1 MVGTR
6 VYSPPEWIL
15 QNRYNAES
23 LTVWSLGILLFDM
36 VNGDIPFERDDQ
48 ICYEKP
54 RFRHE
59 VSESCA
65 HLIHCCL
72 EKDEEKRI
80 PLHKILEH
88 PWMNPVYLIPIETEC
103 SFEDLNNPWLDVNND
118 RNKYKETKIIDSTD
132 QMLIPVDQRPNTD
145 SPVLDCHQQA
155 TALNQSKI
163 NIQNSNSS
171 SQYTSAVSSLSST
184 TSLSVAYHPTAA
196 SSCPTRLHFSSSS
209 SSTAS
214 HHHNNPHHSYLTH
227 TDHNTNNQ
235 NDHPQ
240 NQNIRPSDPSS
251 SCIHSNQP
259 TNGSPTVAST
269 APCLLV
275 DDNLET
281 ANVGQV
287 CLESSANSSANGS
300 SLMEEKVN
308 SVPADKLRQHR
319 NDNDNDDD
327 DDESMMNECKIEHS
341 EDCSEKMNCCLS
353 NSSSYQTA
361 NHSPIENVCLIKLA
375 KEDNHD
381 SVLDNSELMLDEAM
395 DALDIVN
402 GEPCAFLED
411 EEDDGYAEEDCQIVV
426 DVATESNGII
436 VQQYLSPLHESYC
449 RQQISCSL
457 PNLTSNKSATKQ
469 ELDRLIREKMIE
481 EHQQTKSLNTPN
493 LPFELDLLEMLNKA
507 KLARNQQTID
517 ETLEDFD
524 EVFIDPSVNSPST
537 EPQTSPDYLLDCL
550 PPTPVTTPNVSP
562 MFDHSTNL
570 SCSLISTDNQSTEDE
585 LNYSKKID
593 SGINDTNSS
602 TCSVDLQRLDK
613 CNQTAETFEN
623 STNLNSKSCDN
634 QNSSISQ
641 QDQQMEDVSC
651 RASPDQT
658 KSVGSNILSV
668 NTSENR
674 PANAGSS
681 QQQQQQLPNSKQQQV
696 VVVLEESKSISAN
709 PIAVPV
715 QCKHAK
721 HVHLFKNANYH
732 HNLLNK
738 RHRNPSKGK
747 TNENAEEKL
756 IRKDE
761 NNKLVNQSV
770 NQLTNAKKKKSLSN
784 YIEDDE
790 FQSENSAYIVR
801 QNNTTYI
808 LPQQHHPSN
817 LNKFHLFNKKPN
829 LVHQHNSQIINS
841 CQISNQLNLIGNSTG
856 LPTAAKYL
864 YLMCSS
870 KDLPSHANLPQT
882 QSAVPSKKENNF
894 LNQKSLDNFQINN
907 KTVKLVEK
915 VMPANSSSSSGS
927 SGLSSDEREDCSVSS
942 GGESI

>member
-88 PWMNPVYLIPIETEC
+88 PWMNPVYLIPVETEC
-103 SFEDLNNPWLDVNND
+103 SFDDLNNPWLDVNND
-118 RNKYKETKIIDSTD
+118 RNKYKETKIIDNQDSND
-132 QMLIPVDQRPNTD
+132 LVLIPVDQRPNAD
-145 SPVLDCHQQA
+145 ASVLDRQQQA
-155 TALNQSKI
+155 VLDQSKI

-184 TSLSVAYHPTAA
+184 TSSSVAYNPTTA
-196 SSCPTRLHFSSSS
+196 SSCPTRLRFPSTSSSAS
-209 SSTAS
+209 SSNS
-214 HHHNNPHHSYLTH
+214 LHHQNKPHHSHLIQ
-227 TDHNTNNQ
+227 TDHQSSNQ
-235 NDHPQ
+235 NDHPH
-240 NQNIRPSDPSS
+240 NQKVILPSNTS
-251 SCIHSNQP
+251 SCIHGNQP
-259 TNGSPTVAST
+259 GNGSPTVAST

-287 CLESSANSSANGS
+287 CLESSANSSANDGS
-300 SLMEEKVN
+300 GLMEEKVN
-308 SVPADKLRQHR
+308 PVPADKLPAHR
-319 NDNDNDDD
+319 ND
-327 DDESMMNECKIEHS
+327 DDESMMNECKIEQS

-361 NHSPIENVCLIKLA
+361 NHSPIESVCLIKLA
-375 KEDNHD
+375 KEENHD

-402 GEPCAFLED
+402 GAPCAFLED

-449 RQQISCSL
+449 KQQISCSL
-457 PNLTSNKSATKQ
+457 PNLGSNKSATKQ

-493 LPFELDLLEMLNKA
+493 LPFELDLLEMLSKA
-507 KLARNQQTID
+507 KLSRNQQTID

-524 EVFIDPSVNSPST
+524 EVFIDPSSNSPST
-537 EPQTSPDYLLDCL
+537 DPQTSPAYLLDCM

-562 MFDHSTNL
+562 MFDRSTNL

-585 LNYSKKID
+585 LTYSKKID

-602 TCSVDLQRLDK
+602 TCSADLRRLHRCSTDE
-613 CNQTAETFEN
+613 NFEN
-623 STNLNSKSCDN
+623 SINLNSKPCDN
-634 QNSSISQ
+634 QNNVS

-651 RASPDQT
+651 PASPEPV
-658 KSVGSNILSV
+658 KSVGLNILSV
-668 NTSENR
+668 NTSDNR

-681 QQQQQQLPNSKQQQV
+681 QQPSNGKQQ

-715 QCKHAK
+715 QCK

-747 TNENAEEKL
+747 TNENVEEKL

-761 NNKLVNQSV
+761 NNKLVNQSA
-770 NQLTNAKKKKSLSN
+770 NQSTNAKKKKSLSN
-784 YIEDDE
+784 FIEDDD
-790 FQSENSAYIVR
+790 FHSENGAYIVR

-808 LPQQHHPSN
+808 LPQQHLNHPAN

-841 CQISNQLNLIGNSTG
+841 CQISNQLNLIGQSTG
-856 LPTAAKYL
+856 LTTAAKYL
-864 YLMCSS
+864 YLMRSG
-870 KDLPSHANLPQT
+870 KDPQLHANLPQT
-882 QSAVPSKKENNF
+882 QSAVPSKKESSF
-894 LNQKSLDNFQINN
+894 LNQKSLENFQLNN

-915 VMPANSSSSSGS
+915 VMPVNSSSSSSGS
-927 SGLSSDEREDCSVSS
+927 SGLSSDEREDSSVSS

>member
-72 EKDEEKRI
+72 EKNEEKRI

-88 PWMNPVYLIPIETEC
+88 PWMNPVYLIPVEAEC
-103 SFEDLNNPWLDVNND
+103 SFEDLNNPWMDVNND
-118 RNKYKETKIIDSTD
+118 NSKYKETKIIDNQGRTD
-132 QMLIPVDQRPNTD
+132 RVLIPVDQRANTD
-145 SPVLDCHQQA
+145 SPVLDHRQQA
-155 TALNQSKI
+155 TVLDQSKI

-184 TSLSVAYHPTAA
+184 TSSSVAYQPTTA
-196 SSCPTRLHFSSSS
+196 SSCPTRLHFSSTSS
-209 SSTAS
+209 SSTS
-214 HHHNNPHHSYLTH
+214 HHHNNPHHSYLAH
-227 TDHNTNNQ
+227 TDHQTVNQ
-235 NDHPQ
+235 NNHPQ
-240 NQNIRPSDPSS
+240 NQNIILPSDTH
-251 SCIHSNQP
+251 CIHSNQP

-287 CLESSANSSANGS
+287 CLESSANSS
-300 SLMEEKVN
+300 LTREKVN
-308 SVPADKLRQHR
+308 SAAADKLPRHR
-319 NDNDNDDD
+319 ND
-327 DDESMMNECKIEHS
+327 DDESMMNECKVEHT

-361 NHSPIENVCLIKLA
+361 SHSPIENGCLIKLTI
-375 KEDNHD
+375 EENND

-402 GEPCAFLED
+402 GVPCPFLED
-411 EEDDGYAEEDCQIVV
+411 EEDDGYGEEDCQIVV

-436 VQQYLSPLHESYC
+436 VQQYLSPLHESFC
-449 RQQISCSL
+449 KQISCSL
-457 PNLTSNKSATKQ
+457 PNLNSNKSATKQ

-507 KLARNQQTID
+507 KLVRNQQTID

-524 EVFIDPSVNSPST
+524 EVFIDPSSNSPST
-537 EPQTSPDYLLDCL
+537 DPQTSPDYLLDCL

-562 MFDHSTNL
+562 MFDNSTNL

-602 TCSVDLQRLDK
+602 TCSAELQRLDQ
-613 CNQTAETFEN
+613 CSTVEAFEN
-623 STNLNSKSCDN
+623 STNPNSKPCDN
-634 QNSSISQ
+634 QNSS

-651 RASPDQT
+651 PASPEPS

-668 NTSENR
+668 NTSDNKLT
-674 PANAGSS
+674 NAGNS
-681 QQQQQQLPNSKQQQV
+681 QQSPSGKQQQQV

-715 QCKHAK
+715 QCK

-747 TNENAEEKL
+747 TNENVEEKL
-756 IRKDE
+756 NRKDE
-761 NNKLVNQSV
+761 NNKLLNQSA
-770 NQLTNAKKKKSLSN
+770 NQSTNAKKKKSLSN
-784 YIEDDE
+784 FIEDEE
-790 FQSENSAYIVR
+790 FRSENSAYFVR
-801 QNNTTYI
+801 QNTTYI
-808 LPQQHHPSN
+808 LPQQHLNHTSN
-817 LNKFHLFNKKPN
+817 LNKFHLFNNKKPN

-841 CQISNQLNLIGNSTG
+841 CQISNQLNLIGNST
-856 LPTAAKYL
+856 KYL
-864 YLMCSS
+864 YLMRSS
-870 KDLPSHANLPQT
+870 KESQHSHAILPQT

-894 LNQKSLDNFQINN
+894 LNQKSLENQFQINN

-915 VMPANSSSSSGS
+915 VMPVNSSSSSGS

>member
-72 EKDEEKRI
+72 EKEEEKRI

-88 PWMNPVYLIPIETEC
+88 PWMNPVYLIPVETEC
-103 SFEDLNNPWLDVNND
+103 SFEDLNSPWLDANND
-118 RNKYKETKIIDSTD
+118 HNKYKETKIIDNQD
-132 QMLIPVDQRPNTD
+132 RVLIPVDQRANTD
-145 SPVLDCHQQA
+145 SPVLDHQQA
-155 TALNQSKI
+155 IALDQSKI
-163 NIQNSNSS
+163 IQNSNSS

-184 TSLSVAYHPTAA
+184 TSSSVAYQPTTA
-196 SSCPTRLHFSSSS
+196 SSCPTRLHFSSTSS
-209 SSTAS
+209 SSTS
-214 HHHNNPHHSYLTH
+214 HHHHNPHSYLTH
-227 TDHNTNNQ
+227 TDHHKANQ
-235 NDHPQ
+235 NDHLQ
-240 NQNIRPSDPSS
+240 NQNIILPSDT

-287 CLESSANSSANGS
+287 CLESSANSSANS
-300 SLMEEKVN
+300 SLTREKVN
-308 SVPADKLRQHR
+308 SAAAADKLPQHR
-319 NDNDNDDD
+319 ND
-327 DDESMMNECKIEHS
+327 DDESMNECKVEHT

-361 NHSPIENVCLIKLA
+361 SHSPIESVCLIKLT
-375 KEDNHD
+375 KEENND

-402 GEPCAFLED
+402 GVPCPFLED

-436 VQQYLSPLHESYC
+436 VQQYLSPLHESFC
-449 RQQISCSL
+449 KQISCSL
-457 PNLTSNKSATKQ
+457 PNLNSNKSATKQ

-524 EVFIDPSVNSPST
+524 EVFIDPASNSPST
-537 EPQTSPDYLLDCL
+537 DPQTSPDYLLDCL

-562 MFDHSTNL
+562 MFDNSTNL

-602 TCSVDLQRLDK
+602 TCSGELQRLDH
-613 CNQTAETFEN
+613 CSTAKAFEN
-623 STNLNSKSCDN
+623 STNPNSKPCDN
-634 QNSSISQ
+634 QNNSS
-641 QDQQMEDVSC
+641 QDQQMEDVSSP
-651 RASPDQT
+651 ASPEPS

-668 NTSENR
+668 NTSDNKLT
-674 PANAGSS
+674 NAGSS
-681 QQQQQQLPNSKQQQV
+681 QQSPSSKQQV

-715 QCKHAK
+715 QCKH
-721 HVHLFKNANYH
+721 VHLFKNVNYH

-747 TNENAEEKL
+747 TNENVEEKL

-761 NNKLVNQSV
+761 NNKLLNQST
-770 NQLTNAKKKKSLSN
+770 NQSTNAKKKKSLSN
-784 YIEDDE
+784 FIEDDE
-790 FQSENSAYIVR
+790 FRSENSAYIVR

-808 LPQQHHPSN
+808 LPQQHHTSN

-829 LVHQHNSQIINS
+829 LVHPHNSQIINS
-841 CQISNQLNLIGNSTG
+841 CQINNQLIGNST
-856 LPTAAKYL
+856 KYL
-864 YLMCSS
+864 YLMRGGKESH
-870 KDLPSHANLPQT
+870 DLNANLPQT
-882 QSAVPSKKENNF
+882 QSAVPSKKENF
-894 LNQKSLDNFQINN
+894 LNQKSLENQFQINN